1 MIAKTCMTCKHIR
14 RDCDGTAEPCLS
26 WRASRSSLMAEIA
39 RLEEALES
47 KRKRHR
53 EEPLR

>member
-14 RDCDGTAEPCLS
+14 RDCDGTSEPCLS